1 MYVSLKCTLKCECS
15 CMIVNVYEWVN
26 VHLVG
31 HKESFYGFKMW
42 LNVTE
47 EFIEN

>member
-1 MYVSLKCTLKCECS
+1 MCLKMYLDKCVHVV
-15 CMIVNVYEWVN
+15 VNVYEWVN
-26 VHLVG
+26 GHLVG
-31 HKESFYGFKMW
+31 HKESFYVFKMW